1 MAPHFNPG
9 ELKVI
14 SSRLH
19 YIPNSLNQCKGIVKM
34 HGVYASHYIYSVFA
48 RKLQIR
54 YFHPRDS
61 GEIVKPFSQVINK
74 MTMDFATLEPS
85 GIQLPFTGAYSFPSY
100 RIALHITAPGRP
112 HNLYNIFT
120 I

>member
-1 MAPHFNPG
+1 MAPPPNPD
-9 ELKVI
+9 ELEI
-14 SSRLH
+14 LSSRLH
-19 YIPNSLNQCKGIVKM
+19 YIPNLLNQCKGIVKM
-34 HGVYASHYIYSVFA
+34 HGVFASHYIYSVFA

-85 GIQLPFTGAYSFPSY
+85 GIQLPFTGAYNFSYY
-100 RIALHITAPGRP
+100 RIIFHLTAPGRP

>member
-1 MAPHFNPG
+1 
-9 ELKVI
+9 
-14 SSRLH
+14 
-19 YIPNSLNQCKGIVKM
+19 M

-61 GEIVKPFSQVINK
+61 GEIVTPFSQVINK

-85 GIQLPFTGAYSFPSY
+85 GIQLPFTGAYSFSFY
-100 RIALHITAPGRP
+100 EITFHITAPGRP